1 MQQKLLTPDEV
12 SNLLGVKKHTLAVW
26 RSSGR
31 YNLPFIKAGR
41 LVRYRQSDLDQF
53 LESQSYSSTGD
64 FAMGAEIS

>member
-31 YNLPFIKAGR
+31 YSLPFIKAGR
-41 LVRYRQSDLDQF
+41 LVRYRQSDIDQF
-53 LESQSYSSTGD
+53 LENQTGISTGEILS
-64 FAMGAEIS
+64 GAEI

>member
-41 LVRYRQSDLDQF
+41 LVRYRQSDIERFLDNQTGI
-53 LESQSYSSTGD
+53 STGEIQT
-64 FAMGAEIS
+64 GAEI